1 MSFLRGLP
9 AVARYTLRRHIPA
22 ELLLQVYAGATFA
35 QFDIVARKEFG
46 ASNLLIAFF
55 FVGPHLPALL
65 SAFWGASMAG
75 RSRGIFLAAAAVFG
89 PFLLL
94 GMPLVHTPLAFMA
107 LCAFSLL
114 GDPILVPFRNRLL
127 QANYPASARGRI
139 WGWIFGAGRVAH
151 LASSLLTGFILDEF
165 PGSHRTVFP
174 AAGLLG
180 LAGIFLYSR
189 VRLRWTGGEAASSG
203 KRWWRQIADLFRD
216 TPGFA
221 AFEGT
226 FMVYGFAFMLLLPLY
241 VIVVNDIL
249 RLSYVQAALLRQ
261 VIPQMTLAIV
271 SPLAGRILDRSNPL
285 RTGASAF
292 ATLAVFPLLMIGA
305 IHAESFWIAAAA
317 YVVFGIAMAFLH
329 TAWELGPTWFAGKR
343 DSSRYMGIHMSC
355 VGLRGTI
362 GPPVGGM
369 LATLIGITGTFAV
382 SAVLFA
388 VASLWMRSLVRRLG
402 NVAPPITDPPVVPG
416 PGATR
421 LPPRGA

>member
-1 MSFLRGLP
+1 MSFHRGLP
-9 AVARYTLRRHIPA
+9 AVARYTLRRHVPA
-22 ELLLQVYAGATFA
+22 ELLMQVYTGATYA

-46 ASNLLIAFF
+46 ASSFLIAFF

-75 RSRGIFLAAAAVFG
+75 RSRKAFLGAAAVFG
-89 PFLLL
+89 PLLLL
-94 GMPLVHTPLAFMA
+94 GMPFAHSAGAFMA
-107 LCAFSLL
+107 LCALSLL

-127 QANYPASARGRI
+127 QANYPDAVRGRI
-139 WGWIFGAGRVAH
+139 WGWIFGLGRVAI
-151 LASSLLTGFILDEF
+151 LSSSLLTGYILDRF
-165 PGSHRTVFP
+165 PGSHRFVFP

-180 LAGIFLYSR
+180 LAGIFLYAR
-189 VRLRWTGGEAASSG
+189 VRLRWTEGAVSSA
-203 KRWWRQIADLFRD
+203 KRWWRQIADVFRD

-249 RLSYVQAALLRQ
+249 HLSYVQAALLRQ
-261 VIPQMTLAIV
+261 VIPQLSIAIA
-271 SPLAGRILDRSNPL
+271 SPIAGRILDRSNPL
-285 RTGASAF
+285 ATGTSAF
-292 ATLAVFPLLMIGA
+292 ATLAVFPLFMIAA
-305 IHAESFWIAAAA
+305 IRAESFWIAAGA
-317 YVVFGIAMAFLH
+317 YVVFGVAMAFLH

-355 VGLRGTI
+355 VGLRGTV

-369 LATLIGITGTFAV
+369 LATHIGITGTFAV
-382 SAVLFA
+382 AAALFA
-388 VASLWMRSLVRRLG
+388 VAALWMRSLVRRLG
-402 NVAPPITDPPVVPG
+402 EIGPPVERPAAVPG